1 MPVEFLVELVDFLA
15 GWCAG
20 GQQRPPSLVHSR
32 EEPPWWAVVFS
43 SWGTHRH
50 GRLRRLP
57 AVNRA
62 IGECS
67 EMPHSGHWRASTGSE
82 KEGWEPT
89 LGIGAARGAPGR
101 WPVASRLTCRVPG
114 RLSGAESRQTFGSAR
129 DFRAAQCTQE
139 EKARSLSRDT
149 TDLLLIAPGPAR
161 GRCLT
166 CKRASRRWFSAGGP
180 VPQWLTPMTTST
192 STAAVQI
199 P

>member
-1 MPVEFLVELVDFLA
+1 MPVEFLVELVDLLA

-139 EKARSLSRDT
+139 EKADRSRATRPTFCLSPRGPLGGDALPASEPLGGGF
-149 TDLLLIAPGPAR
+149 LLVVRFLSGSHR
-161 GRCLT
+161 
-166 CKRASRRWFSAGGP
+166 
-180 VPQWLTPMTTST
+180 
-192 STAAVQI
+192 
-199 P
+199 